1 MYVRPAPAP
10 VTVAKY
16 YSAPGDEYTI
26 LKRGKRWST
35 LRVNQLPLLSCVK
48 PAKQRDVANLLRA
61 MGVKLQVEPLVG
73 YGPRNFIQEVG
84 SFYKEVC
91 APSDAMDVES
101 DEDDEGIIAAYE
113 D

>member
-1 MYVRPAPAP
+1 MRPAPAP

-35 LRVNQLPLLSCVK
+35 LRVNQLPLL
-48 PAKQRDVANLLRA
+48 KQRDVANRLRA
-61 MGVKLQVEPLVG
+61 MGVELQVDPLVG

-84 SFYKEVC
+84 AFYKEVC
-91 APSDAMDVES
+91 APTDAMDVES
-101 DEDDEGIIAAYE
+101 DEDEGIMAPYE

>member
-1 MYVRPAPAP
+1 MAPAP

-48 PAKQRDVANLLRA
+48 PVKQRDVANLLRA
-61 MGVKLQVEPLVG
+61 NGFELQVDLLVG

-84 SFYKEVC
+84 AFYKEVC
-91 APSDAMDVES
+91 APTDAMDVES
-101 DEDDEGIIAAYE
+101 DEDEGFISAYE